1 MQVTSR
7 LAQRLDRLDDRYRWA
22 RLEPQGLV
30 ATGRPPEPIEHLDQV
45 AADHVDWSKDPAK
58 GDRVDEKSLQE
69 AAVAVLAEHL
79 GVLSELQRES
89 TGHSEFV
96 DGQQQAW
103 DVKSPV
109 SPDREGW
116 IFDPHHHLE
125 VLREDLGQGEAILL
139 DLSRLRKPDATSLL
153 SVLHQGLEV
162 QERNQV
168 LVLLEAELVN

>member
-1 MQVTSR
+1 MQVSSR
-7 LAQRLDRLDDRYRWA
+7 LAQRLDRMDDRFRWA

-30 ATGRPPEPIEHLDQV
+30 ATGRPPEPIDNLDQV

-58 GDRVDEKSLQE
+58 GERVDEKSLQE

-79 GVLSELQRES
+79 GVLTDLQRES
-89 TGHSEFV
+89 TGHSEFL

-139 DLSRLRKPDATSLL
+139 DLSRLNRSDATSLVSIL
-153 SVLHQGLEV
+153 DQGLEIH
-162 QERNQV
+162 ERDHV
-168 LVLLEAELVN
+168 LLLLEADLVN